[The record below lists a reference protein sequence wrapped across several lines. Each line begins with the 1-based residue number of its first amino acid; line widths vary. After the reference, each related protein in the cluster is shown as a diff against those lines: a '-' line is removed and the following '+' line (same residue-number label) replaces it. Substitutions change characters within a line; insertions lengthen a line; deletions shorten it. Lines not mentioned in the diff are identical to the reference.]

1 MLPVP
6 CRPATCHVSTVLYSG
21 RGTRKKRQSGGAFS
35 AMDHAAEQRPVAMLA
50 AAGIAPVTA
59 EAEAAIDRRRLSGR
73 HRGRADQH
81 RGVAAPHLLRR
92 AVVDE
97 SQEPGDHAEHAV
109 GPAGR
114 HVTFAERDLDVIEG
128 AELHLV
134 AAPALGLQHAKETGR
149 LHLGDRSQAG
159 CRGALSLSSER
170 WASVV
175 IIACARAISSAG
187 SGEIVRMLL
196 DPSIVPAE

>member
-6 CRPATCHVSTVLYSG
+6 CRPATCHVSMVLYSRTRHQEETPIG
-21 RGTRKKRQSGGAFS
+21 RSAL
-35 AMDHAAEQRPVAMLA
+35 AMDHAAEEGPVAILA

-59 EAEAAIDRRRLSGR
+59 EAEAAIDRGRLAGR

-92 AVVDE
+92 AVVED

-114 HVTFAERDLDVIEG
+114 HVTFAERDLDVIEC
-128 AELHLV
+128 AEIHLV
-134 AAPALGLQHAKETGR
+134 AAPALGLQHAKETR
-149 LHLGDRSQAG
+149 RMHLGDSLRQDAA
-159 CRGALSLSSER
+159 ALLFVER
-170 WASVV
+170 TLGKRRDH
-175 IIACARAISSAG
+175 CMRARNQLRRLGRDCSNALGPFHVSRA
-187 SGEIVRMLL
+187 
-196 DPSIVPAE
+196 